1 MKYLILT
8 FIAVVILF
16 LAWQA
21 HSLGFLANF
30 GQTQKI
36 DIHNI
41 VLEKVEDLGKLELV
55 KYTFRDVYEHKEVGT
70 LSTDKVVLII
80 AGEAVGCV
88 DLKKIKK
95 TDILERND
103 SLIVSMPKP
112 EICYYKIDQKN
123 SRVYDSF
130 YLTTNSANLFARA
143 YKEAEKAIKK
153 TAEQSNILEQTQINA
168 KQLLKPL
175 FEQISKKKVILKF

>member
-1 MKYLILT
+1 MKYLFFT
-8 FIAVVILF
+8 FIALVLLF
-16 LAWQA
+16 FGWQA
-21 HSLGFLANF
+21 HNLGFLGGF
-30 GQTQKI
+30 LQTQKI

-55 KYTFRDVYEHKEVGT
+55 KYTFRDVYEHKEVGAI
-70 LSTDKVVLII
+70 STDKVVLIV

-88 DLKKIKK
+88 DLKKIRKN
-95 TDILERND
+95 DIVERND
-103 SLIVSMPKP
+103 SLIVNMPKP

-123 SRVYDSF
+123 TRIYDSF
-130 YLTTNSANLFARA
+130 YLTTNSSALFGRA

-175 FEQISKKKVILKF
+175 FEQISKKKVLLIF